1 MTGEELESRA
11 RDRIE
16 NPFFVLGAAPSAT
29 AAEIE
34 RQGQRLLSELAAGL
48 AGVRRYPT
56 PFGGRE
62 RTAELVR
69 AALAELADPARRFV
83 HEWWAR
89 GLAAGAP

>member
-1 MTGEELESRA
+1 MTEAIEARF

-16 NPFFVLGAAPSAT
+16 NPFFVLGVAPDAA

-48 AGVRRYPT
+48 EGARRYAT
-56 PFGGRE
+56 PFGARD
-62 RTAELVR
+62 RTPELVR
-69 AALAELADPARRFV
+69 SAIAELRDPARRFV

-89 GLAAGAP
+89 GLTAAK